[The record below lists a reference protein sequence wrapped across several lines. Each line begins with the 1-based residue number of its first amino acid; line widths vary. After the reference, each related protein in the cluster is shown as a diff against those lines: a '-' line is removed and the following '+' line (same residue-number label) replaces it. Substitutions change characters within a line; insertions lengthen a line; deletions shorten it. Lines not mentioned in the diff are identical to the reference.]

1 MTFRRIDGKGDPI
14 VLVHGLGEDHTTWDL
29 QRHVLAKR
37 HHVVSYDVRGHGQT
51 ALGAGDGSARQ
62 LRDDL
67 IELLDELALGPA
79 LLVGFSLGGV
89 VVLSAAAERP
99 DLASGVVAIASS
111 SVVGSRAADF
121 YRERVRLFREGDPA
135 VIESELRQGI
145 ADGLHGKGH
154 DAEAEGRLQ
163 AQLKAVGDGTGY
175 CNAALAMAG
184 LHEQPLT
191 PDLSR
196 IERPVLLI
204 GAEHDAFC
212 PRKAQDIMLAELR
225 DAHYEEIPEAGHL
238 VLLEEPDRVTDAIE
252 RFAYRVR
259 GATASDG

>member
-1 MTFRRIDGKGDPI
+1 MTFRRIDGEGDPI
-14 VLVHGLGEDHTTWDL
+14 VLVHGLGEDHRTWEL
-29 QRHVLAKR
+29 QAPRLARRHR
-37 HHVVSYDVRGHGQT
+37 VVSYDVRGHGET
-51 ALGAGDGSARQ
+51 PLGEADGTARQ

-121 YRERVRLFREGDPA
+121 YRERVELFRKGDPA

-145 ADGLHGKGH
+145 ADGLHGAGH
-154 DAEAEGRLQ
+154 DADAEQRLR
-163 AQLKAVGDGTGY
+163 AQLEAVGEGAGY

-191 PDLSR
+191 PELSR
-196 IERPVLLI
+196 IERPVLLV

-225 DAHYEEIPEAGHL
+225 DADYEEIPGAGHL
-238 VLLEEPDRVTDAIE
+238 VLLEQPDRVTDAIE
-252 RFAYRVR
+252 RFADRVR
-259 GATASDG
+259 GAAATGG

>member
-1 MTFRRIDGKGDPI
+1 MTFHRIDGEGAPI
-14 VLVHGLGEDHTTWDL
+14 VLVHGLGEDHTAWDL
-29 QRHVLAKR
+29 QRHALARR
-37 HHVVSYDVRGHGQT
+37 HRVVSYDVRGHGQT
-51 ALGAGDGSARQ
+51 PLGAADASARQ

-121 YRERVRLFREGDPA
+121 YRERVSVFREGDPA
-135 VIESELRQGI
+135 AIESELRQGI
-145 ADGLHGKGH
+145 TDGLHGRGL

-163 AQLKAVGDGTGY
+163 AQLKAVGDGAGY

-191 PDLSR
+191 PELSR
-196 IERPVLLI
+196 IERPVLLL

-225 DAHYEEIPEAGHL
+225 DADYEEIPGAGHL

-252 RFAYRVR
+252 RFAHRVR
-259 GATASDG
+259 GATVADG